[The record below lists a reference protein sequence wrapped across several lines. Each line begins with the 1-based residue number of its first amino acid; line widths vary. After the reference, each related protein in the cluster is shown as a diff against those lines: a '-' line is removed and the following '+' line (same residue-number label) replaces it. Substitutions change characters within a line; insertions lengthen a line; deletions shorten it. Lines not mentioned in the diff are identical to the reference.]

1 MRLNYAQFFVK
12 CCPILFYHNK
22 LKIKVFVM
30 KKISTFVNVFYTLI
44 ICLFLQITNKL
55 AFRKQIPNLSA

>member
-1 MRLNYAQFFVK
+1 
-12 CCPILFYHNK
+12 
-22 LKIKVFVM
+22 M
-30 KKISTFVNVFYTLI
+30 KKIFTFVNVFFTLI